1 MSYITEEQQVEE
13 LKSWWKENSKV
24 IITTLILV
32 FASVL
37 GWRYWQNYQ
46 LNSRLE
52 ASNDYEQ
59 VLSAYQKDPK
69 NNAGLLS
76 QFVKEHEGSSYA
88 VFALFEQAKSAVEH
102 NQLEQAQA
110 YLTQAQQIS
119 KDSELK
125 ATAAIRLAS
134 VQLQAK
140 QFEAAIG
147 PLNGVGEAA
156 YYGVKQRLLGE
167 AYLGLGDKEK
177 AKAAFEAALKTPNL
191 DQLDKDLIQ
200 LRLNNL

>member
-52 ASNDYEQ
+52 ASNNYEQ
-59 VLSAYQKDPK
+59 VLRAYQADPK

-88 VFALFEQAKSAVEH
+88 IFALFEQAKRALDH
-102 NQLEQAQA
+102 NELAQAQDFLA
-110 YLTQAQQIS
+110 QAQQMS

-134 VQLQAK
+134 VQLQDKA
-140 QFEAAIG
+140 FEPAINT
-147 PLNGVGEAA
+147 LNSVGEAA
-156 YYGVKQRLLGE
+156 YNGVKQRLLGE
-167 AYLGLGDKEK
+167 AYLGLNDKEK
-177 AKAAFEAALKTPNL
+177 AKAAFDAALKTPNL

-200 LRLNNL
+200 LRLNSL

>member
-46 LNSRLE
+46 LNSRLA

-59 VLSAYQKDPK
+59 VLNAYQADPK
-69 NNAGLLS
+69 NNAGLLE

-88 VFALFEQAKSAVEH
+88 VFALFEQAKRALDN
-102 NQLEQAQA
+102 NQLEQAQQL
-110 YLTQAQQIS
+110 LTQAQSMS

-125 ATAAIRLAS
+125 AIATVRLAS
-134 VQLQAK
+134 VQLQANA
-140 QFEAAIG
+140 FESAVNT
-147 PLNGVGEAA
+147 LNSLGEAA
-156 YYGVKQRLLGE
+156 YNGVKQRLLGE
-167 AYLGLGDKEK
+167 AYLGLNDKEK

-200 LRLNNL
+200 LRLNSL

>member
-46 LNSRLE
+46 LNSRLA

-59 VLSAYQKDPK
+59 VLSAYQADPK
-69 NNAGLLS
+69 NNAGLLE

-88 VFALFEQAKSAVEH
+88 VFALFEQAKRALDN
-102 NQLEQAQA
+102 NQLEQAQQL
-110 YLTQAQQIS
+110 LTQAQSMS

-125 ATAAIRLAS
+125 AIATVRLAS
-134 VQLQAK
+134 VQLQANA
-140 QFEAAIG
+140 FEAAVNT
-147 PLNGVGEAA
+147 LNSLGEAA
-156 YYGVKQRLLGE
+156 YNGVKQRLLGE
-167 AYLGLGDKEK
+167 AYLGLNDKEK

-191 DQLDKDLIQ
+191 DQLDIDLIQ
-200 LRLNNL
+200 LRLNSL